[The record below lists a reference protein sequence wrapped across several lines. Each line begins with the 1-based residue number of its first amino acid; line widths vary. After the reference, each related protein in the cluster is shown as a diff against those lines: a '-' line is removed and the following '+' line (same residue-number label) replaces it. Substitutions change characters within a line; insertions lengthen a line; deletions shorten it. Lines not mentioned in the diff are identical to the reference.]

1 MIRHK
6 MKVPKTQ
13 MSWNLKKG
21 GRPKKDFPS
30 RESLARH
37 DLRPRES
44 ERDLRKKMGK
54 ERVTGVPKKGLQENA
69 ILLHPVTQ
77 LTSLI
82 CLFIESL

>member
-21 GRPKKDFPS
+21 EDPKRTFPLVRVLVVMIYAQERSKEKD
-30 RESLARH
+30 
-37 DLRPRES
+37 
-44 ERDLRKKMGK
+44 GK

-82 CLFIESL
+82 CLFLESL